1 MKVYASLRQWVFPPP
16 FRIVLPIWPPDI
28 REALAELAEAL
39 GQAGQGTA
47 AADGLSQAR
56 QEGQEAIP
64 ATAPDAP
71 EIAPRVLADVSTG
84 LWRLQHKMGAITNG
98 DAARDWRR
106 ASRHLEAV
114 QDALTQAG
122 IEVVDHTH
130 EPYVAG
136 MALKVIAFQPAAGM
150 QREQVLET
158 IKPTVYLNGRAIQT
172 GEVIVATPAAN
183 QGDVEHETGND

>member
-16 FRIVLPIWPPDI
+16 FRIVCPFWPPDI

-39 GQAGQGTA
+39 GQAGQGA
-47 AADGLSQAR
+47 AADGLSQA
-56 QEGQEAIP
+56 GQEATP
-64 ATAPDAP
+64 ATAP
-71 EIAPRVLADVSTG
+71 ELTPRLLADVSTG
-84 LWRLQHKMGAITNG
+84 LWRLQHKMGAATNG

-106 ASRHLEAV
+106 ATRHLEAV

-158 IKPTVYLNGRAIQT
+158 IKPTVYLNGRAIQM

-183 QGDVEHETGND
+183 QGETQDETRHD